1 MSVLSSK
8 QPIGEFLRVLI
19 CIEALGIGGKERQAV
34 ELIKGLASKSDIE
47 CLVICLETD
56 EFYLHELTN
65 IQVSIEF
72 IPRRWRWDLRIFLKL
87 YKIIKSYQPDVIHTN
102 GLMSSFYALPLAR
115 LMNVPLVNG
124 SVRNAFSKAGFR
136 WRLERFL
143 LNMSDYRLANSHAGL
158 RSRGFSERDSKNV
171 VIYNGFDFSRLE
183 GRPGNGGRSMRG
195 RDTKTV
201 GMVAEFNPFK
211 DYSTFIQAARKISE
225 RRKGVVFVMIGDGET
240 LEASRR
246 EASGAEAIKF
256 LGKKKNIEE
265 IVATFDIG
273 VLCTFVEGFSNS
285 VMEYMALKKPVVA
298 TDGGGTRELVVD
310 GETGLLVPPANPD
323 AVAAKIE
330 YLLDNPTIAKRLG
343 EAGEARL
350 RREFSITK
358 MIEETIQLYKRATA
372 NSKEIAVRD
381 DLREGNAHS

>member
-1 MSVLSSK
+1 
-8 QPIGEFLRVLI
+8 
-19 CIEALGIGGKERQAV
+19 
-34 ELIKGLASKSDIE
+34 
-47 CLVICLETD
+47 
-56 EFYLHELTN
+56 
-65 IQVSIEF
+65 
-72 IPRRWRWDLRIFLKL
+72 
-87 YKIIKSYQPDVIHTN
+87 
-102 GLMSSFYALPLAR
+102 
-115 LMNVPLVNG
+115 
-124 SVRNAFSKAGFR
+124 
-136 WRLERFL
+136 
-143 LNMSDYRLANSHAGL
+143 
-158 RSRGFSERDSKNV
+158 
-171 VIYNGFDFSRLE
+171 
-183 GRPGNGGRSMRG
+183 
-195 RDTKTV
+195 
-201 GMVAEFNPFK
+201 
-211 DYSTFIQAARKISE
+211 
-225 RRKGVVFVMIGDGET
+225 MIGDGET

-273 VLCTFVEGFSNS
+273 VLCTFVEGLSNS

-358 MIEETIQLYKRATA
+358 MIEETIQLYKRAIA